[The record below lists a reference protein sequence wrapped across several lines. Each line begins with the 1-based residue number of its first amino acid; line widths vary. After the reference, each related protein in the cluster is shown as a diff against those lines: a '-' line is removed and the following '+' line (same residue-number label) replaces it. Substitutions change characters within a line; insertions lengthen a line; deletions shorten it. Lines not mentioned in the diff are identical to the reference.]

1 MYRIA
6 GESPGS
12 TARVSRVMFLVIL
25 IAIHFGSPCECAPQ
39 ALVLAHYC
47 PELLGP
53 ASQIPGRDRP
63 FQQEGEYG

>member
-6 GESPGS
+6 GKSLGS
-12 TARVSRVMFLVIL
+12 TARVSRVMFIVIL
-25 IAIHFGSPCECAPQ
+25 IAIHFGSPCEFRPR

-53 ASQIPGRDRP
+53 ASQLPGRDRP
-63 FQQEGEYG
+63 FQHEGEYG